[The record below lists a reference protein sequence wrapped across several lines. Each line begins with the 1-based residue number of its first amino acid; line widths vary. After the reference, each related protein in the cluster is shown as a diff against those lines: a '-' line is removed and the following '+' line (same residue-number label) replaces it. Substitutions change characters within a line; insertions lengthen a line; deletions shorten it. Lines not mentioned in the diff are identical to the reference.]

1 MGKTEFLYRAKDVSG
16 RIRSGRI
23 AAANDAI
30 AKQML
35 VAQGLEPIEVTL
47 AAPSPDAAGNRPSES
62 RTGFSLRWRRN
73 SDAPL
78 PDAVVLEY
86 ARELA
91 GLVQAAVPLDRAFR
105 LLHGLFAG
113 SPLEPLIGTVAQGL
127 RRGQSLSQAMASF
140 EPQLGSLFL
149 AMIRAG
155 EATGNLAAALTE
167 IVQYLERR
175 IATRKALV
183 SALTYPAILLVVSLL
198 SLALILGFVVPQFRA
213 LFDDLGDALPLLTQW
228 VVQVGDAVRGQ
239 GHWLIAALV
248 LLAAGF
254 QGWRSSARGRR
265 QWDRWLLHAPLIG
278 VIVRQRILARYLR
291 TLGTLLK
298 QGVALLLAAK
308 IAHQTLGNS
317 HLEAALAGI
326 SDLLKRGERFSSAL
340 EQALPSEVYTY
351 QIVRLG
357 EETGR
362 LAETLIEVANR
373 LDEWAETH
381 TRRALQLVEPLIIMT
396 LGALVA
402 LIIMAVL
409 LGILSVNQLV

>member
-1 MGKTEFLYRAKDVSG
+1 LV
-16 RIRSGRI
+16 
-23 AAANDAI
+23 AASEAV

-35 VAQGLEPIEVTL
+35 VTQGLEPLEITV
-47 AAPSPDAAGNRPSES
+47 AAPSPDSVRNPHGATQAAL
-62 RTGFSLRWRRN
+62 SLRWRRKN
-73 SDAPL
+73 SAPL
-78 PDAVVLEY
+78 PDSVVLEF

-91 GLVQAAVPLDRAFR
+91 GLIQAAVPLDRAFR
-105 LLHGLFAG
+105 LLQGLFAG

-127 RRGQSLSQAMASF
+127 RRGQSLSQALAPF

-167 IVQYLERR
+167 IVHYLERR
-175 IATRKALV
+175 LATRKALV
-183 SALTYPAILLVVSLL
+183 GALTYPAILLVVSLL

-228 VVQVGDAVRGQ
+228 VVQAGDVVRAQ
-239 GHWLIAALV
+239 GHWLLAG
-248 LLAAGF
+248 LLLLFVGF
-254 QGWRSSARGRR
+254 YGWRTSARGQS

-278 VIVRQRILARYLR
+278 VIFRQRILARYLR

-298 QGVALLLAAK
+298 QGVPLLLAAK
-308 IAHQTLGNS
+308 IAYQTLGNRF
-317 HLEAALAGI
+317 LEAALAGVG
-326 SDLLKRGERFSSAL
+326 DVLKRGGRFSTAL
-340 EQALPSEVYTY
+340 EQALPNEVYVQ

-362 LAETLIEVANR
+362 QAETLIEVANR
-373 LDEWAETH
+373 LDEWAETR
-381 TRRALQLVEPLIIMT
+381 TRRVLQLVEPLIIMT